1 MCYQKVFETIEAL
14 DAEFRQVW
22 VDVASIESPTV
33 YKEGV
38 DAVGA
43 YFIKRAEANG
53 WQVEILEQPV
63 SGNAVCLTMNP
74 HAKGAP
80 VALSGHMDT
89 VHAVGFFGTP
99 AVRMDDG
106 HIYGPGVTDCKGGI
120 VAGFLAMEAL
130 HKCNFTDRPVMLI
143 LQSDEE
149 TSSKGSNKET
159 IRWMCEKAK
168 DCVAFLNLEPKKAG
182 TVVLTRKGIIR
193 YRLSIK
199 GRAVHSSD
207 CANPKMVSVN
217 AIAEA
222 AHKIIE
228 LEKYKDH
235 HGLTFNCGVI
245 EGGTTA
251 NSVPDACSVVVDI
264 RYATEEQRHEAERIV
279 HDVAAHAYVEG
290 SSCVVDLVSAR
301 DAMAPSPK
309 NDALYARMNEVFAET
324 GLSALTRRHGNGGA
338 DAAYTTSAGI
348 PTLDCLGTIA
358 DRVHSKEEM
367 GYLASLASSAKRLA
381 ALVMKL

>member
-1 MCYQKVFETIEAL
+1 MCVQKVFETIDAL

-22 VDVASIESPTV
+22 ADVVAIESPTV

-53 WQVEILEQPV
+53 WKVEVLEQPV

-74 HAKGAP
+74 DAKGAP

-89 VHAVGFFGTP
+89 VHAVGFFGNP
-99 AVRMDDG
+99 VVRMDEE

-120 VAGFLAMEAL
+120 VAGFLAMQAL
-130 HKCNFTDRPVMLI
+130 QNCNYTDRPVMLI

-159 IRWMCEKAK
+159 IYWMCEKAK

-182 TVVLTRKGIIR
+182 RVVLTRKGIVR
-193 YRLSIK
+193 YCLNVT
-199 GRAVHSSD
+199 GRAAHSSD
-207 CANPKMVSVN
+207 CANPQSVSVN
-217 AIAEA
+217 ASAEA

-245 EGGTTA
+245 KGGTTA
-251 NSVPDACSVVVDI
+251 NAVPDACSVVVDI
-264 RYATEEQRHEAERIV
+264 RFATEEQRLEAERIV
-279 HDVAAHAYVEG
+279 NEVAAHAYIKG
-290 SSCVVDLVSAR
+290 SSCTVELISAR
-301 DAMAPSPK
+301 DAMPPSAK
-309 NDALYARMNEVFAET
+309 NDALYERMNEVFAET
-324 GLSALTRRHGNGGA
+324 GLSALTRRHANGGS
-338 DAAYTTSAGI
+338 DAAYTTMAGI
-348 PTLDCLGTIA
+348 PTLECLGTIG

-367 GYLASLASSAKRLA
+367 GYLASLASSAKRLV